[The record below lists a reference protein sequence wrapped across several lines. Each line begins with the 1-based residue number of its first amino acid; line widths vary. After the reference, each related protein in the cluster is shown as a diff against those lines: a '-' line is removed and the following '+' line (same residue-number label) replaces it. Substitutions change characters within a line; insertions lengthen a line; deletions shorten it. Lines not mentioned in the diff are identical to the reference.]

1 MEVDSMNKK
10 QLALSLIPVIGILV
24 YLIPIFFQSVLSKNI
39 SIWLRALWSFFLGM
53 ISFIVLYGGFAVINN
68 LFKLNLENNL
78 WLLYTMLYLS
88 FVIWNVVFFLS
99 YNRLT
104 QNLD

>member
-1 MEVDSMNKK
+1 MNKK
-10 QLALSLIPVIGILV
+10 QISLSFIPIIGIIV
-24 YLIPIFFQSVLSKNI
+24 YLILIFFQFILSKNN
-39 SIWLRALWSFFLGM
+39 SKWLRALGAFFLGM
-53 ISFIVLYGGFAVINN
+53 ISLIVLYGGFALTNN

-88 FVIWNVVFFLS
+88 FVIMNVVFFLS

-104 QNLD
+104 RKSV

>member
-1 MEVDSMNKK
+1 MNKK
-10 QLALSLIPVIGILV
+10 QVVLTFLPVIGAMI
-24 YLIPIFFQSVLSKNI
+24 YIFTIFIQCVSTKNN
-39 SIWLRALWSFFLGM
+39 SRWLRAGGAFFIGLL
-53 ISFIVLYGGFAVINN
+53 SFIVLYGGFAVINN

-78 WLLYTMLYLS
+78 RLLYTMLYLS

>member
-39 SIWLRALWSFFLGM
+39 SIWLRALWSFLLGM

>member
-1 MEVDSMNKK
+1 MNKK
-10 QLALSLIPVIGILV
+10 QICLSFIPIIGIMV
-24 YLIPIFFQSVLSKNI
+24 YLIPIFFQSVLSKNN
-39 SIWLRALWSFFLGM
+39 SKWLRAWWSFFLGM
-53 ISFIVLYGGFAVINN
+53 ISFIVPYGGFALINN

-88 FVIWNVVFFLS
+88 FVIWNVVFFLY

-104 QNLD
+104 KNLE

>member
-1 MEVDSMNKK
+1 MNKK